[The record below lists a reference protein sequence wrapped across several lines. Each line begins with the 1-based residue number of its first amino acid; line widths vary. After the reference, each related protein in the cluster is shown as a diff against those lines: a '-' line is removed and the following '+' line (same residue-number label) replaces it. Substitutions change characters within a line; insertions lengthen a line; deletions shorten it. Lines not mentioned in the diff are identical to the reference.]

1 MIRVTWLLWVFMM
14 SCKTRVCVRQFRLIY
29 VIWCISKFMW
39 HAEKS
44 MFVYISKQFWKTN
57 KVCACIRLFRQ
68 IHISWCISGCL
79 WHAEKCKYTF
89 HTIQTDSYYLKH
101 LWVFAKCWKKMC
113 LSTSH
118 YMQIH
123 ISWCLSGCMWPA
135 KKMHLCIRQFKRFR
149 WCISGGWWHG
159 EKLLR
164 PLTCWK

>member
-1 MIRVTWLLWVFMM
+1 MIRVTWLLWVFVM

-101 LWVFAKCWKKMC
+101 LWVFAKCWKKC
-113 LSTSH
+113 VYPQVITCRFTLVDASLGV
-118 YMQIH
+118 
-123 ISWCLSGCMWPA
+123 CDLL
-135 KKMHLCIRQFKRFR
+135 KKMHLCIRQFKWFR